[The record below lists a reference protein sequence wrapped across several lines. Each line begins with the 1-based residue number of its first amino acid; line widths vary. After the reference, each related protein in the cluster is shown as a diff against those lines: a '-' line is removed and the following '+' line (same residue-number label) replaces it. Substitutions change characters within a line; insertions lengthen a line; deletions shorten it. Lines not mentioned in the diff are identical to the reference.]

1 VFNER
6 RDVQAH
12 VQSADV
18 CRYACMSEGTCRSQ
32 GRQMPLELEL
42 HTGGCESPDRDAG
55 NKVGFSGRDQY
66 VLLTAESSAPATN
79 YLFIWILS

>member
-1 VFNER
+1 
-6 RDVQAH
+6 
-12 VQSADV
+12 
-18 CRYACMSEGTCRSQ
+18 
-32 GRQMPLELEL
+32 MPLELEL